1 MCALPICRRRYPA
14 QISYPPPTHRQQAQV
29 GPHELATVIR
39 RAWPAQTRH
48 LRQIALA
55 GLRTWC
61 LWACEHDP
69 TIASTYPTLLPDRT
83 KSLFRRRPAC
93 NPGLVS
99 KRAMT
104 RVSELAREGSQMP
117 FRERRAGFLSEFSY
131 RYPWRLLEQRH
142 PLATLATSKHGQIG
156 DDDVDRS
163 EEHTSELQSLMRIS
177 YAV

>member
-1 MCALPICRRRYPA
+1 MR
-14 QISYPPPTHRQQAQV
+14 ISDGSSDV
-29 GPHELATVIR
+29 CSSDLR

-104 RVSELAREGSQMP
+104 RVSELVREGSQMT
-117 FRERRAGFLSEFSY
+117 FRERRAGFLSDFSY
-131 RYPWRLLEQRH
+131 RYPWCLPEQRH
-142 PLATLATSKHGQIG
+142 PI
-156 DDDVDRS
+156 RS
-163 EEHTSELQSLMRIS
+163 EEPTADIPSIMRTTN
-177 YAV
+177 ALL

>member
-1 MCALPICRRRYPA
+1 M
-14 QISYPPPTHRQQAQV
+14 SYPPPTHRQQAQV

-83 KSLFRRRPAC
+83 KSLFRRR
-93 NPGLVS
+93 
-99 KRAMT
+99 
-104 RVSELAREGSQMP
+104 
-117 FRERRAGFLSEFSY
+117 
-131 RYPWRLLEQRH
+131 
-142 PLATLATSKHGQIG
+142 
-156 DDDVDRS
+156 S
-163 EEHTSELQSLMRIS
+163 EEHPSELKSLMRIS
-177 YAV
+177 YAIFYLTKKKIIQIQ

>member
-1 MCALPICRRRYPA
+1 MR
-14 QISYPPPTHRQQAQV
+14 ISDGSSDV
-29 GPHELATVIR
+29 CSSDLR

-117 FRERRAGFLSEFSY
+117 FR
-131 RYPWRLLEQRH
+131 
-142 PLATLATSKHGQIG
+142 
-156 DDDVDRS
+156 S

-177 YAV
+177 YAVFCLKKKQKRYNNTTHQLTKQTTT